1 MSKSEG
7 APSHKGD
14 LNLSLFNI
22 FFVYVSY
29 VVLLCFGHLRDFIDT
44 VIGYKIYP
52 TPKGYAPLTSDFEA
66 FYTRRMYSR
75 IEDCWNRPISGVPGS
90 WMDVLDRKFADETW
104 KRDQILLGTKK
115 RCLNLASYNYLGFA
129 ANDGPILESVV
140 DTVKHYG
147 ISATSSRMDL
157 GTIPLH
163 RESEKLV
170 AEFVGKEDAM
180 IFGMGYGTNSTT
192 IPALVGRGDLILSDS
207 LNHASLVYGC
217 RASGARVKVFGHN
230 DPESLEK
237 VIREAIVEGQPRL
250 NRPWRRILILVEGIY
265 SMEGEICRLPEII
278 AIKKKYKCYLYVDE
292 AHSIGALG
300 KRGRGVCDHYGCDPN
315 DVDILMGT
323 FTKSFASV
331 GGYIAAN
338 KDVVAYLRTRSFG
351 QIYETSMTPG
361 AMKQAYESLLCIM
374 GRDGT
379 NIGQQKLKALRDNSN
394 FFREA
399 LRDAGLQVFGDP
411 DSPVV
416 PAMLYFPAKIP
427 SFSREALKRNLA
439 VVVVGFPA
447 TPLLEARIRFC
458 LSASHTRKDLQW
470 AVEQI
475 CEVADLLLLRY
486 GTKKPKKSTKA

>member
-1 MSKSEG
+1 M
-7 APSHKGD
+7 H
-14 LNLSLFNI
+14 LSLINT

-29 VVLLCFGHLRDFIDT
+29 VVLLFFGHLRDFMDNIM
-44 VIGYKIYP
+44 GYKLYP
-52 TPKGYAPLTSDFEA
+52 TPKGYAPLTNDFEA

-75 IEDCWNRPISGVPGS
+75 IEDCWNRPISGVPGA
-90 WMDVLDRKFADETW
+90 WFDVLERKFVSEVW
-104 KRDQILLGTKK
+104 KRDQVLLGTKK
-115 RCLNLASYNYLGFA
+115 KCLNLASYNYLGFA
-129 ANDGPILESVV
+129 SNEGPILEKVVKTVHKYGVSSV
-140 DTVKHYG
+140 
-147 ISATSSRMDL
+147 SSRMDL
-157 GTIPLH
+157 GTIPVH

-217 RASGARVKVFGHN
+217 RASGARVKVFEHN
-230 DPESLEK
+230 NPVSLEK
-237 VIREAIVEGQPRL
+237 VVREAIVEGQPRM

-300 KRGRGVCDHYGCDPN
+300 KRGRGVCDHWGVSPN

-338 KDVVAYLRTRSFG
+338 KDVIAYLRARSFG
-351 QIYETSMTPG
+351 QIYETAMTPG
-361 AMKQAYESLLCIM
+361 AMEQAYQSLLCIM

-379 NIGQQKLKALRDNSN
+379 NMGQQKLDQLRDNSN

-399 LRDAGLQVFGDP
+399 LRSAGLQVFGDP

-427 SFSREALKRNLA
+427 AFSREALKRGLA
-439 VVVVGFPA
+439 VVAVGFPA

-458 LSASHTRKDLQW
+458 LSAAHTRKDLEW
-470 AVEQI
+470 AVKEITQI
-475 CEVADLLLLRY
+475 ADDILIRY
-486 GTKKPKKSTKA
+486 GSDKKKQLH